1 MVVEVYRYVYIAK
14 LWRTHPLCAWLSVLH
29 IVKMVSYC
37 FCAYDHTHT
46 RGDSLTGDVQ
56 EGGTITFC
64 TLRWSVLMQLF
75 PQFPRP
81 THGTITFPTL
91 CWSVP
96 VQLFPHPTHGTIHIH
111 TLCCTTVICY
121 RGRSAYLPPPPTIHG
136 YTPLSDLVY
145 SSCSLEQ
152 A

>member
-1 MVVEVYRYVYIAK
+1 
-14 LWRTHPLCAWLSVLH
+14 
-29 IVKMVSYC
+29 MVSYC

-75 PQFPRP
+75 PQFSRPTHGTITWSVPVQLFPRP

-96 VQLFPHPTHGTIHIH
+96 VQLFPSPTHGTITFPTLCWSVPVQLFPRPTHGTIHIH

-136 YTPLSDLVY
+136 YTPL
-145 SSCSLEQ
+145 
-152 A
+152 